1 MKKIF
6 ITSGISLLSLFF
18 VSSYAQSSSGYR
30 VANVFHVGGAG
41 GWDYPA
47 ADAGSNK
54 LYLSHGTQ
62 VNIIDKNSGDSIGVV
77 PDVTGVHGIA
87 FVHALGKGYISDGR
101 LNNVT
106 VFDLATG
113 KVVKQIPTGKNP
125 DWIFYETFSK
135 KIITSNHSGASLS
148 IIDPQTDS
156 VVATIPVEGEGLET
170 IASDNAG
177 KIFVSVEDKSEI
189 AVVDMKKLEVI
200 NRWSLA
206 PGEGPTGLAID
217 VSTKRLFSGCD
228 EKLIVMDATTGKIID
243 SLPIGDG
250 CDGVA
255 FDPESKLIFTANG
268 VGTMTVIK
276 EISANQYKVIDNIT
290 TKRGARTISLDQQT
304 HTVYLPSGDYE
315 PLPANAPEGTR
326 PKIVAGSFQ
335 VLVIKK

>member
-1 MKKIF
+1 MKKILV
-6 ITSGISLLSLFF
+6 IAGLATSFLSTHIS
-18 VSSYAQSSSGYR
+18 YGQSQGGYH
-30 VANVFHVGGAG
+30 VATVFHVGGAG

-47 ADAGSNK
+47 ADIGSNK

-62 VNIIDKNSGDSIGVV
+62 VNIIDKNSGDSIGVI
-77 PDVTGVHGIA
+77 PGVTGVHGIA
-87 FVHALGKGYISDGR
+87 FVHALGKGYVSDGR
-101 LNNVT
+101 LNNVS

-125 DWIFYETFSK
+125 DWIFYESFSK

-156 VVATIPVEGEGLET
+156 VVATIPVAGEGLET

-177 KIFVSVEDKSEI
+177 KIFVSVEDKGEI
-189 AVVDMKKLEVI
+189 AVVDMKKLAVI
-200 NRWSLA
+200 HRWSLA

-217 VSTKRLFSGCD
+217 VTTKRLFSGC
-228 EKLIVMDATTGKIID
+228 EKQLIIMDAVTGKVITH
-243 SLPIGDG
+243 LPIGDG

-276 EISANQYKVIDNIT
+276 EISANQYKVLENVT
-290 TKRGARTISLDQQT
+290 TKRGARTISLDQKT
-304 HTVYLPSGDYE
+304 HTIYLPTGDYE
-315 PLPANAPEGTR
+315 PLPANSPEGTR

-335 VLVIKK
+335 VLVVKK

>member
-1 MKKIF
+1 MKKVLI
-6 ITSGISLLSLFF
+6 IISIATFLLANDN
-18 VSSYAQSSSGYR
+18 SYGQSSSGYH
-30 VANVFHVGGAG
+30 VANTFHVGGAG

-62 VNIIDKNSGDSIGVV
+62 VNIIDKNSGDSIGVIT
-77 PDVTGVHGIA
+77 DVTGVHGIA

-106 VFDLATG
+106 VFDLASG
-113 KVVKQIPTGKNP
+113 KVIKQIPTGKNP

-148 IIDPQTDS
+148 VIDPKTDS
-156 VVATIPVEGEGLET
+156 VVATIAVAGEGLET

-189 AVVDMKKLEVI
+189 AVVDMKKLSVI
-200 NRWSLA
+200 HRWSLA

-217 VSTKRLFSGCD
+217 VATKRLFSGC
-228 EKLIVMDATTGKIID
+228 EKTLIVMDAVTGKVID
-243 SLPIGDG
+243 HLPIGDG

-255 FDPESKLIFTANG
+255 FDPARKLIFTANG
-268 VGTMTVIK
+268 IGTMTVIK

-304 HTVYLPSGDYE
+304 HAVYLPTGDYE
-315 PLPANAPEGTR
+315 PLPANAPKGTR
-326 PKIVAGSFQ
+326 PKIVEGSFQ
-335 VLVIKK
+335 VLVVKK